1 MSETAQIDQLKD
13 PSPISSS
20 SGEAA
25 PSGEGAEAKISAR
38 PDPEVP
44 VKKKRRYLSV
54 QYKLRILAEADT
66 CTEQGQI
73 GALLRREGL
82 YSSNLSHW
90 RKQREQGVLQQASRK
105 RGPKSRK
112 NDGEQK
118 RIQELEREN
127 AKLRE
132 DLKKAE
138 TVIEFQKKVSDILG
152 IPGNQDDTS
161 DNGS

>member
-1 MSETAQIDQLKD
+1 MSETAQIAQLKD
-13 PSPISSS
+13 PCPTSSS

-25 PSGEGAEAKISAR
+25 PSLEGAEARTSVR

-44 VKKKRRYLSV
+44 AKKGRRSLSV
-54 QYKLRILAEADT
+54 QYKLRILAEADA

-82 YSSNLSHW
+82 YSSNLSYW
-90 RKQREQGVLQQASRK
+90 RKQREQGVLQQASKK

-112 NDGEQK
+112 NDDEQK

-127 AKLRE
+127 AKLRDE
-132 DLKKAE
+132 LKKAE

-152 IPGNQDDTS
+152 IPRNQNDTS

>member
-1 MSETAQIDQLKD
+1 MNETAQIAQLKV
-13 PSPISSS
+13 PCPTSSS
-20 SGEAA
+20 SAEAA
-25 PSGEGAEAKISAR
+25 PSGEGAEAKASVR

-44 VKKKRRYLSV
+44 AKKGRRSLSV
-54 QYKLRILAEADT
+54 QYKLRILAEADA

-82 YSSNLSHW
+82 YSSNLSYW
-90 RKQREQGVLQQASRK
+90 RKQREQGVLHQASKK

-112 NDGEQK
+112 YDSEQK

-127 AKLRE
+127 AKLRDE
-132 DLKKAE
+132 LKKAE

-152 IPGNQDDTS
+152 IPRNQDDTS

>member
-1 MSETAQIDQLKD
+1 MSDTAQIAQLKD
-13 PSPISSS
+13 PSPTS

-25 PSGEGAEAKISAR
+25 PSGEGAAAVAPAR

-44 VKKKRRYLSV
+44 AKKRRRFMSV
-54 QYKLRILAEADT
+54 QYKLRVLAEADA

-82 YSSNLSHW
+82 YSSSLSQW
-90 RKQREQGVLQQASRK
+90 RKQREQGVLQETSRK

-112 NDGEQK
+112 NDSEQK

-152 IPGNQDDTS
+152 IPRNQDDTN